1 MKSSGWFRVRVAVL
15 LVFFMGFGIS
25 CQYEPAL
32 LDEYVQIPQRKW
44 DADFRPEFTLHV
56 EERGPYQLHVNLRHT
71 PSYRYSNLF
80 VRVQVR
86 PVLENGLFDG
96 PGEEPQRYEL
106 PLAEPDGRWL
116 GTQSGGLYSYRV
128 LVSDDFHF
136 PDTGIYK
143 IYLEQNMRD
152 NPLEAVESAGL
163 KIERAKGG

>member
-1 MKSSGWFRVRVAVL
+1 MKSLGWFKRMRAAL
-15 LVFFMGFGIS
+15 ILFCLGLCLA

-44 DADFRPEFTLHV
+44 DDDFRPEFRLHI
-56 EERGPYQLHVNLRHT
+56 EETGSYRLYVNLRHT

-86 PVLENGLFDG
+86 PIRENGLFDG
-96 PGEEPQRYEL
+96 PGAEPQRYEL
-106 PLAEPDGRWL
+106 YLAEPDGRWL
-116 GTQSGGLYSYRV
+116 GTQSGGLYSYRE
-128 LVSDDFHF
+128 LVCENFLF
-136 PDTGIYK
+136 PDTGWYK

-163 KIERAKGG
+163 KLERIK